1 MAQLAGLLSR
11 HPQGETDR
19 GRPFDA
25 DSLADIRGLVE
36 NWGNRML
43 ASGDAKGW
51 QTASIATL
59 ARRAPSVNLLPIL
72 KRLLDHNLL
81 RYRAFRAEAQAAHW
95 RPGEAVNEARSPYT
109 GEYQRAFLAIHAPE
123 NAAMMQEY
131 LADEHFGA
139 LAAQVLA
146 EQWITANDPPKDK
159 RFLGGVD
166 LSGVTERRG
175 ARAANPDATSAE
187 AEVIFAAIEL
197 LIRDGATDG
206 QKRLAVAIGTVASRL
221 PHGQRDSTIQ
231 KLIALA
237 ERRARPGLLLNLVLS
252 GEEIDIKVVAEGISE
267 TFEAAKTETW
277 ILTQSDGYELKLWLR
292 LLPFVSRPTEAL
304 AVVHGM
310 PLAQREPRFLEE
322 MVGAL
327 ADTPSDEAEEVL
339 FRLAEEDP
347 RFYLNEHW
355 RSTALRLGTPS
366 SARRIIDM
374 TVRGAFD
381 GETTND
387 WHLAR
392 DLGNLIA
399 THTELRAQVYSLLID
414 GPSTRGLTMLARAV
428 AENTDEDGLL
438 LLVRFE
444 KELKR
449 AFVLRQTVER
459 AVIEQVPAE
468 NWTGTYNVVPVP
480 AVRLR
485 RKLFALTTDGGP
497 ADAAA
502 RWLRQINWIR
512 DEHGMPE
519 AEPRHPDLSSG
530 KPWPI
535 MQPDPDATAE
545 G

>member
-146 EQWITANDPPKDK
+146 EQWFAANNPPKEK
-159 RFLGGVD
+159 RFLGGMD
-166 LSGVTERRG
+166 LSGVAERRA
-175 ARAANPDATSAE
+175 ARATNPDATSVEAE
-187 AEVIFAAIEL
+187 AIFAVVEP
-197 LIRDGATDG
+197 LIRDDATDE
-206 QKRLAVAIGTVASRL
+206 QKRLAITLGIVASRL
-221 PHGQRDSTIQ
+221 PHGQRDSTIE

-252 GEEIDIKVVAEGISE
+252 GEEIDIEVVAEGILE

-277 ILTQSDGYELKLWLR
+277 ILTQNEGYELKSWLR
-292 LLPFVSRPTEAL
+292 LLPFVSHPSEAL
-304 AVVHGM
+304 AVVRGM
-310 PLAQREPRFLEE
+310 PSAQREPRFLEE
-322 MVGAL
+322 MVEAL
-327 ADTPSDEAEEVL
+327 ADAPSDEAETVL
-339 FRLAEEDP
+339 FSLAEEDQ
-347 RFYLNEHW
+347 RFYLNERW
-355 RSTALRLGTPS
+355 RATALRFGTPS
-366 SARRIIDM
+366 SGRRIVDL
-374 TVRGAFD
+374 TVKGAFD
-381 GETTND
+381 GATTNV
-387 WHLAR
+387 WQLAR
-392 DLGNLIA
+392 EIGDLFAI
-399 THTELRAQVYSLLID
+399 HPDLRAQVYSQLTD
-414 GPSTRGLTMLARAV
+414 GPYTRGLTMLARAV
-428 AENTDEDGLL
+428 AENPDEDGLL
-438 LLVRFE
+438 LLVRLE

-449 AFVLRQTVER
+449 HFVFWQTVER
-459 AVIEQVPAE
+459 AVTGHVPAE
-468 NWTGTYNVVPVP
+468 NWVGAYNVVPVP
-480 AVRLR
+480 AGGLR
-485 RKLFALTTDGGP
+485 QKLFALTTDGGP
-497 ADAAA
+497 EDIAA
-502 RWLRQINWIR
+502 RWLRQIDAIR

-519 AEPRHPDLSSG
+519 TERRHPDLGSG
-530 KPWPI
+530 MPWPI
-535 MQPDPDATAE
+535 MRPDPDATAE